1 MNLGGSG
8 GSGIASG
15 DRSIDRSREG
25 EGWWLVCCL
34 WSRKFCCGDQMRL
47 FVRSCDFLI
56 VEGVEVITA
65 RDFGVGGE
73 SLWLFCE
80 LSSSEVTVLLFLCLL
95 GAF

>member
-1 MNLGGSG
+1 
-8 GSGIASG
+8 
-15 DRSIDRSREG
+15 
-25 EGWWLVCCL
+25 
-34 WSRKFCCGDQMRL
+34 MRL